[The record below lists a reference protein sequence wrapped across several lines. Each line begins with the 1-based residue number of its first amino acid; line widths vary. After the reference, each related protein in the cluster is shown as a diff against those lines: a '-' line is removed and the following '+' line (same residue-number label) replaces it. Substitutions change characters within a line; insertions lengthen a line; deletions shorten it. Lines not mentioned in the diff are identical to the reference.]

1 MAKKDNQPTTENRRG
16 YDNWYVAVHLEWE
29 SLFDHADDATVA
41 ALTRGIIK
49 YAKHG
54 AIPELDGFGATMFA
68 MMRETIDRDLER
80 GRKLAQ
86 DTEKRKQSTNGG
98 RGEKKGDYRGIKRG
112 VEGYPLF
119 IPEQNQNKLNENK
132 QKNNL
137 PTPLNPPSSRT
148 DASSGDGSVGGSVN
162 PSFSPENKKTI
173 TRKPSSYSELE
184 DYVTE
189 IGYSTFDTEA
199 LWYEMEESDWQIPD
213 KKSGNLR
220 PLKSWKNFVK
230 YRAEN
235 STEPDKNIATRDP
248 NKPILKTPEDKKLYE
263 RYVKEG
269 ILCSFEGYREY
280 ILSKER
286 RKSRS

>member
-1 MAKKDNQPTTENRRG
+1 MAKEDNQPTTENRRG
-16 YDNWYVAVHLEWE
+16 YDKWYVAVHLEWE

-54 AIPELDGFGATMFA
+54 TIPELDGFGATMFT
-68 MMRETIDRDLER
+68 MMRETIDRDLDR

-86 DTEKRKQSTNGG
+86 DNEKRKQSTNGG

-119 IPEQNQNKLNENK
+119 IPKQNKQNK

-137 PTPLNPPSSRT
+137 PTPLNPPFPRS
-148 DASSGDGSVGGSVN
+148 DAEMGDGRVGGSVDS
-162 PSFSPENKKTI
+162 SFSSSENKKTLA
-173 TRKPSSYSELE
+173 RKPSSYSELE

-235 STEPDKNIATRDP
+235 STEPDNTPISENPD
-248 NKPILKTPEDKKLYE
+248 KPILETPEDKKLYE

-280 ILSKER
+280 ILSKKR
-286 RKSRS
+286 RKSRA